1 MEEKKLK
8 EEQDNK
14 EMIRELRRQEYFK
27 NQRRNIDEFRM

>member
-8 EEQDNK
+8 EENDNK

-27 NQRRNIDEFRM
+27 N

>member
-8 EEQDNK
+8 DEMESK

-27 NQRRNIDEFRM
+27 NQRKNIDEFRT